1 VTVRL
6 RTTEVENQ
14 QVYPVIIG
22 RIGNVG
28 KEEVTWVT
36 FVIIRFRLG

>member
-1 VTVRL
+1 
-6 RTTEVENQ
+6 VENQ

-36 FVIIRFRLG
+36 FVIITLVSVEVLIH